1 MQLILHSRLETE
13 ERLEGGEKSKQAKKN
28 SSDASE
34 LDLWSQRLVD
44 LLHQPIEG
52 ASVHSFGQGI
62 TGRQRLLE
70 TERADHL

>member
-1 MQLILHSRLETE
+1 MQT
-13 ERLEGGEKSKQAKKN
+13 SKKKT
-28 SSDASE
+28 SSASE

-52 ASVHSFGQGI
+52 APVHGFGQGI
-62 TGRQRLLE
+62 TGRHRLLE